1 VTTRRAAPRVGGT
14 VEFKDLLS
22 IIAKDDRREDFA
34 ELAHQLHALR
44 STDPDERSASTNAE
58 RQALL
63 AELQHQLRLH
73 LRAAR
78 HPIPSDEEL
87 EGMVARYFG
96 SGT

>member
-1 VTTRRAAPRVGGT
+1 
-14 VEFKDLLS
+14 VEFNDLLS
-22 IIAKDDRREDFA
+22 IIAKDDRREDFT
-34 ELAHQLHALR
+34 ELAQRLHALR
-44 STDPDERSASTNAE
+44 SADPADRSPSADAE
-58 RQALL
+58 SQVLL